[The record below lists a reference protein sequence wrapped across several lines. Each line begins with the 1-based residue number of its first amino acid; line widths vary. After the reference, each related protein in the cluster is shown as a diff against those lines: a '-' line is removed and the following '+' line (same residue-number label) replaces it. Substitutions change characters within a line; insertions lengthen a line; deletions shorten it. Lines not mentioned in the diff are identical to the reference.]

1 MLGVID
7 LLTQS
12 GQTDILQAIAGRT
25 EHLELLKDSLN
36 QKGGLGGWGPSIW
49 QKRGMR
55 RLGTWVK
62 LRGEGTTKHEAM
74 QVSWRGE
81 I

>member
-7 LLTQS
+7 LPTQS
-12 GQTDILQAIAGRT
+12 GQTDILQEIAGRT
-25 EHLELLKDSLN
+25 EHLELFKDSLN
-36 QKGGLGGWGPSIW
+36 QKGGLGGMGTIW

-62 LRGEGTTKHEAM
+62 LRGEGTTKHEAT
-74 QVSWRGE
+74 QGSWRGE